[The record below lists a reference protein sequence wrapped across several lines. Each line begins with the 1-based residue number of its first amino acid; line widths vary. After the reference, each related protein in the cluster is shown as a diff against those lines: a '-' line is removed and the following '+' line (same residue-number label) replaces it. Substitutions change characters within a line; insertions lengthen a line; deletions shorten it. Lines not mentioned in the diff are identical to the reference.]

1 MVVNFET
8 KGEYFLGV
16 DGVVRSDL
24 VDIGLD
30 ILLTLL
36 PDQVEVPFLLH
47 RDGLNEELAVIKID
61 HLSTAISHYK
71 NIMKVVNKMSK

>member
-8 KGEYFLGV
+8 KGEYFFGV
-16 DGVVRSDL
+16 DGVIRSDL

-36 PDQVEVPFLLH
+36 PD
-47 RDGLNEELAVIKID
+47 
-61 HLSTAISHYK
+61 
-71 NIMKVVNKMSK
+71 